1 MWNKDYKRLK
11 SDADIVILH
20 RSLWKDN
27 DSQIY
32 KTGTACGMIKFSDS
46 TLFSLFDMARWMEL
60 PLISYYSL
68 AVPIGKVHLAL
79 LFSPPHTH
87 WGKMVFA
94 KTHYGFSHPML
105 SIVQYTL
112 QTVVLGNNPMSYKFF
127 SWSNVVHPTI
137 MIIFFRLLPL
147 LNNLWE
153 VKLDQDSLIW

>member
-32 KTGTACGMIKFSDS
+32 KTGTAYGMIKFSDS

-68 AVPIGKVHLAL
+68 AVNNRE
-79 LFSPPHTH
+79 SPFGSFIFPSS
-87 WGKMVFA
+87 
-94 KTHYGFSHPML
+94 YS
-105 SIVQYTL
+105 
-112 QTVVLGNNPMSYKFF
+112 LGQNGLCKNPLRFF
-127 SWSNVVHPTI
+127 SSNVVNSSVHTTDWFLGTI
-137 MIIFFRLLPL
+137 QCHISSSP
-147 LNNLWE
+147 E
-153 VKLDQDSLIW
+153 AT